1 VALIGAPR
9 RLPRRRAQ
17 PTRSGRL
24 SAAGSL
30 EPGVDFRRPAPSQRG
45 SRPRR
50 GTRRGHPVFD
60 PGTTN
65 HVPRLT
71 PTRFARALRRSRSGG
86 SDRVLRRPP
95 AWCRTVHRRAR
106 QLVSLRSRRNPYS
119 AIRHPAARA
128 ARCGRCCAARSSG
141 QDKGR
146 AARIRLVMAEGP
158 ARGAG
163 RAALQPWLQEPVHVD
178 GAGRGAER
186 PPDRGGA
193 NVGPGQTTPAHRPSS
208 HHSRSIASGDL
219 GTS

>member
-1 VALIGAPR
+1 MGWFPLSMADQGRPDLTREVALIGAPR

-71 PTRFARALRRSRSGG
+71 PTRFARAFADL
-86 SDRVLRRPP
+86 
-95 AWCRTVHRRAR
+95 A
-106 QLVSLRSRRNPYS
+106 Q
-119 AIRHPAARA
+119 AAPTEYFEDH
-128 ARCGRCCAARSSG
+128 
-141 QDKGR
+141 QPD
-146 AARIRLVMAEGP
+146 AEQFI
-158 ARGAG
+158 GA
-163 RAALQPWLQEPVHVD
+163 LD
-178 GAGRGAER
+178 
-186 PPDRGGA
+186 
-193 NVGPGQTTPAHRPSS
+193 S
-208 HHSRSIASGDL
+208 
-219 GTS
+219 

>member
-1 VALIGAPR
+1 MTVSREVAGTSSSASQPASASHSLPCAGAARFLGRSGLRPTFGRYQIKNPRRARASVTQSMAAWCHDVQAARHILTAGRPRRAGPRATSPTGTPSRRFASPPEMGWFPLSMADQGRPDLTREVALIGAPR

-95 AWCRTVHRRAR
+95 A
-106 QLVSLRSRRNPYS
+106 
-119 AIRHPAARA
+119 
-128 ARCGRCCAARSSG
+128 
-141 QDKGR
+141 
-146 AARIRLVMAEGP
+146 
-158 ARGAG
+158 
-163 RAALQPWLQEPVHVD
+163 
-178 GAGRGAER
+178 
-186 PPDRGGA
+186 
-193 NVGPGQTTPAHRPSS
+193 
-208 HHSRSIASGDL
+208 
-219 GTS
+219 